1 MKKYTLLAALSICC
15 VAYAQSPGIKVLYPL
30 SGRWEMQTKK
40 GIFGESW
47 KKVSADELQST
58 GYSIKGKDTTWLEK
72 VQLIKKP
79 DGIYYIPT
87 VKDENGGK
95 AVPFK
100 LISSVNNEFI
110 FSNPQHDFPQRVIY
124 HLVKPDSL
132 HAWIDGQY
140 KGKYVKQD
148 FYYHRVK

>member
-1 MKKYTLLAALSICC
+1 MKKYLLLAVLLICS
-15 VAYAQSPGIKVLYPL
+15 VAYAQSPGIKGLYL
-30 SGRWEMQTKK
+30 LAGKWEMKTKK
-40 GIFGESW
+40 GTIGESW
-47 KKVSADELQST
+47 KKMNANELQST
-58 GYSIKGKDTTWLEK
+58 GYEIKGKDTTWLEK
-72 VQLIKKP
+72 VQLIKKS

-87 VKDENGGK
+87 VKNENGGK
-95 AVPFK
+95 PVPFK
-100 LISSVNNEFI
+100 LISSVNSEFI
-110 FSNPQHDFPQRVIY
+110 FSNPEHDFPQRVIY